1 MKALTGLQSGLVS
14 PADTLLVPLS
24 PMQCVMGV
32 DLDTLRPQ
40 PSVEGY
46 TTPGGYSYRA
56 VKPIALAKVA
66 KGQGIDL
73 HFI

>member
-1 MKALTGLQSGLVS
+1 
-14 PADTLLVPLS
+14 
-24 PMQCVMGV
+24 MGV

-56 VKPIALAKVA
+56 VKPIALAKVLNGQGGGAPGGYSYRAVKPIALAKVA

-73 HFI
+73 YFI